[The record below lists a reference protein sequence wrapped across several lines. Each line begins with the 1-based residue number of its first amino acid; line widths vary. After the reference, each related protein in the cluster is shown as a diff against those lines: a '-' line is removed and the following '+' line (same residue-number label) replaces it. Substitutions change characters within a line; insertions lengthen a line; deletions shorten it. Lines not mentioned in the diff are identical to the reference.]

1 VLKAKKNPCCVPGS
15 QSVLFPNTYACAP
28 ASGQQ
33 FARATNKKHEE
44 IEGMANSMFDLHAT
58 FSNRNVTLLAKF
70 DTLNMFH
77 MKHYAIVGRPL
88 MVHVERENALDK
100 IVCKIRD
107 CFLSYPSKFENGT
120 NTHLCFKR
128 RNASELTKAVIPIPQ
143 LGNMLRTFMTY
154 SPQRFLKGSK
164 EDTLAFINGQLYS
177 GALGQRT
184 TVDDLLK
191 ASKHTNKKFYARL
204 ALSRAGHDRYLNSSV
219 SPKIKDLRI
228 VKVLMEKGLV
238 FRETVFT
245 EELLQYE
252 TDSSHEGLMRSVAAW
267 NKIFT
272 AWNLFCDN
280 DLLVGILKLGWG
292 KRPPPPPHR
301 EVIYNHEKVRMELFS
316 NPDYAIFR
324 WMWRD

>member
-1 VLKAKKNPCCVPGS
+1 MPLLTPHH
-15 QSVLFPNTYACAP
+15 TTTHAC
-28 ASGQQ
+28 
-33 FARATNKKHEE
+33 R
-44 IEGMANSMFDLHAT
+44 
-58 FSNRNVTLLAKF
+58 
-70 DTLNMFH
+70 
-77 MKHYAIVGRPL
+77 HYAIVGRPL

-120 NTHLCFKR
+120 NAHLCFKR

-143 LGNMLRTFMTY
+143 LGNMLRKFMTY

-164 EDTLAFINGQLYS
+164 EDTLAFINGQ
-177 GALGQRT
+177 
-184 TVDDLLK
+184 
-191 ASKHTNKKFYARL
+191 
-204 ALSRAGHDRYLNSSV
+204 
-219 SPKIKDLRI
+219 PKDLRI